1 MPWHHCITC
10 GANARRNDVE
20 RTILVRMTEQEALDI
35 SILMTE
41 KLADLTLERRTRL
54 LEWSELRLFESIRR
68 VQDKID
74 IMLLALHQ
82 NKDRPILRLVKDG
95 KSQD

>member
-1 MPWHHCITC
+1 M
-10 GANARRNDVE
+10 E